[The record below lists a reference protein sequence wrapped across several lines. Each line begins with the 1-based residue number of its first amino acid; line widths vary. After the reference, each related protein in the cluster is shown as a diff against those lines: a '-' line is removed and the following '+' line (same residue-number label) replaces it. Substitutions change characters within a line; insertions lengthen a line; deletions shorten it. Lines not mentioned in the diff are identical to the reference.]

1 MAAVGRWFVT
11 PHAVH
16 RYIERIDRTADY
28 DTALAFLVS
37 QSEVAHAV
45 KQIEPGVWLYRGT
58 KPRRLRF
65 RVSTRGPG
73 LPQLLTVLGAFD
85 A

>member
-1 MAAVGRWFVT
+1 MSAAGRWFVT
-11 PHAVH
+11 SHAVR
-16 RYIERIDRTADY
+16 RYMERVDHAADY
-28 DTALAFLVS
+28 DTALAYLVS

-73 LPQLLTVLGAFD
+73 LPQLVTVLGAFD
-85 A
+85 G